1 MKLDP
6 ERMALETHPK
16 GSEGVYEDNLPWVT
30 GVEVEIKKA
39 KRYDDDGECVMYQGR
54 GKERRK
60 KTRSFFLFEK
70 EKIRGPT
77 RFEVRTANVPRQQRQ
92 KACWVF

>member
-30 GVEVEIKKA
+30 GVEVEIKK
-39 KRYDDDGECVMYQGR
+39 
-54 GKERRK
+54 
-60 KTRSFFLFEK
+60 
-70 EKIRGPT
+70 EKI
-77 RFEVRTANVPRQQRQ
+77 
-92 KACWVF
+92 

>member
-1 MKLDP
+1 
-6 ERMALETHPK
+6 MALEIHPK

-39 KRYDDDGECVMYQGR
+39 KRYDDDEGGMYQGK

-60 KTRSFFLFEK
+60 KIRNFFILK
-70 EKIRGPT
+70 KIQGPT
-77 RFEVRTANVPRQQRQ
+77 RFEVRIATVPQQRRQ
-92 KACWVF
+92 KACSVF

>member
-1 MKLDP
+1 
-6 ERMALETHPK
+6 MALETHPK

-60 KTRSFFLFEK
+60 KIRIFFILKKKKYEDHLASKLEQQSFPGNGARKLAGYFNDAK
-70 EKIRGPT
+70 
-77 RFEVRTANVPRQQRQ
+77 
-92 KACWVF
+92 

>member
-1 MKLDP
+1 
-6 ERMALETHPK
+6 MALETHPK
-16 GSEGVYEDNLPWVT
+16 ESEGVYEDNLPWVM
-30 GVEVEIKKA
+30 GVEIETMKE
-39 KRYDDDGECVMYQGR
+39 KRYDDDEGSMDQGR

-77 RFEVRTANVPRQQRQ
+77 RFEVRTANVPRQRRQ